1 MTNLT
6 CRMNRLPLSLNY
18 VRQILADY
26 FADKL
31 VRWVRVF
38 GSYVRHMVEAAKFV
52 PAFTTGRTFQGL
64 LVDVLFRPA
73 VGRQSEIL
81 GEASFPISSATQP
94 EWPSIEWVRIKNFRD
109 LLMHQYFRTDYAEV
123 WNVAQNLLLT
133 QKQLFADLNRQFSPD
148 SGV

>member
-26 FADKL
+26 LADKS
-31 VRWVRVF
+31 VRWVQVF
-38 GSYVRHMVEAAKFV
+38 GSYARHMVEAAKFV
-52 PAFTTGRTFQGL
+52 PAFMAGRTFQGL

-81 GEASFPISSATQP
+81 GEASFPISSATQT
-94 EWPSIEWVRIKNFRD
+94 EWPSIEWVRIKNFRN
-109 LLMHQYFRTDYAEV
+109 LLMH
-123 WNVAQNLLLT
+123 
-133 QKQLFADLNRQFSPD
+133 
-148 SGV
+148 